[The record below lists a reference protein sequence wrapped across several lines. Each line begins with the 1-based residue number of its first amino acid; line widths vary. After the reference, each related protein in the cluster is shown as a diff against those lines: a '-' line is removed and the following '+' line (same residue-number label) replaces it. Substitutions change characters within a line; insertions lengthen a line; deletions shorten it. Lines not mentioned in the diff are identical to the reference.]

1 MTTQERTH
9 WSEEGSEVVAH
20 AMMQTLVVIVF
31 LIILQTAFALHT
43 RNLAISA
50 ASEGARRGALVGAVD
65 ADAIQRTGDLLDDS
79 LGQGRPR
86 DISTS
91 HHQWQGQD
99 ALVVTVRTTM
109 PVFLTWGPPNWLT
122 VHGRSLVEDGEP
134 TAQAEGSEP

>member
-20 AMMQTLVVIVF
+20 AMMQALVVIVF

-91 HHQWQGQD
+91 HQ
-99 ALVVTVRTTM
+99 VC
-109 PVFLTWGPPNWLT
+109 NC
-122 VHGRSLVEDGEP
+122 
-134 TAQAEGSEP
+134 

>member
-20 AMMQTLVVIVF
+20 AMMQTLVVI
-31 LIILQTAFALHT
+31 ALHT